1 MSTHT
6 KMLHFKCIFLIFM
19 KKLDFGANSGPLG
32 PKKSGSGL
40 KCGNADQSGGTG
52 YSTNKIMINI
62 LHRTHIFQ
70 NRTNYGP
77 FKTNPDLFQ
86 TNIYLNI
93 PNTVYY

>member
-6 KMLHFKCIFLIFM
+6 KMLHFKCTFLFFM
-19 KKLDFGANSGPLG
+19 KNLDFGAKSGPLG

-40 KCGNADQSGGTG
+40 KCGNPDQSGGTG

-93 PNTVYY
+93 PNTVYH

>member
-6 KMLHFKCIFLIFM
+6 KVLHLKRTFLIFR
-19 KKLDFGANSGPLG
+19 KNPDFWAKYGPLG

-40 KCGNADQSGGTG
+40 KSGNPDQRGGTG

-62 LHRTHIFQ
+62 LNRTHIFQ
-70 NRTNYGP
+70 NRTNYVP

-86 TNIYLNI
+86 TNFYLNI
-93 PNTVYY
+93 RNTVYY